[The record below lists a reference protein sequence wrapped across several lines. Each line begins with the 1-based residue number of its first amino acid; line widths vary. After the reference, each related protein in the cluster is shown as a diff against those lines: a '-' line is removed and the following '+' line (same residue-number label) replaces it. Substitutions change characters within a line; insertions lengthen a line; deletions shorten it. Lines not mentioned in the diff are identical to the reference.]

1 MASMFVSG
9 SKKQLEI
16 QTESIKSLRIE
27 KRKLTE
33 RLQKYEAIEGAM
45 SDLDNSQY
53 LNIWTGEIV
62 SENGSKYEVTIEKA
76 EG

>member
-1 MASMFVSG
+1 MASMFVSSG

-33 RLQKYEAIEGAM
+33 SLHKYEAIEGAM
-45 SDLDNSQY
+45 SELDNSQY

-62 SENGSKYEVTIEKA
+62 SANGNKYEVTIEKT
-76 EG
+76 